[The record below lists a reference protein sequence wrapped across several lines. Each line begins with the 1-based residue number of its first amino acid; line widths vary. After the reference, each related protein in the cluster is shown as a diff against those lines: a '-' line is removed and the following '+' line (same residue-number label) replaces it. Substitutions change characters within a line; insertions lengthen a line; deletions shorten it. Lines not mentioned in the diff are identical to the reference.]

1 VTASESKAVTAH
13 EIGNMIIVTEPENMA
28 L

>member
-13 EIGNMIIVTEPENMA
+13 EIGNKNIRRN
-28 L
+28 LL